1 MYLTKSLVVTILLLA
16 GAVNSQKNIGPFPV
30 RFGYILF
37 PGFQALDIFG
47 PLDALNLLGQQYTI
61 NLALLSTTLDPVAT
75 EKTSWW
81 KNPINSTFGESV
93 LPTHTFD
100 TAPELDVLIVPGG
113 LGTRAPAP
121 LLDPA
126 IAFIKTRYPSLQYL
140 ITTCTGS
147 WLAARSG
154 VLDGK
159 RAISNKLAWA
169 QTPTMGPRV
178 KWVAEARWVVDGNIW
193 TSSGVSAGIDVA
205 IAWIASVYSEKA
217 AVQVVNMMEYVRHT
231 NSTDDPFARLYGLT
245 NEHNSTNQDVERRS
259 VLGRNE
265 KELTNAEG

>member
-1 MYLTKSLVVTILLLA
+1 MMHFLTSIALPIFLLA
-16 GAVNSQKNIGPFPV
+16 GAANSQNTTAPV
-30 RFGYILF
+30 PTRFGYILF
-37 PGFQALDIFG
+37 PGFQALDVFG
-47 PLDALNLLGQQYTI
+47 PLDALNLLSLQYTI
-61 NLALLSTTLDPVAT
+61 NLTLLSTTLDPVAT

-81 KNPINSTFGESV
+81 KSPINSTFGESV

-126 IAFIKTRYPSLQYL
+126 IAFIKDRYPSLQYL

-154 VLDGK
+154 VLDGR
-159 RAISNKLAWA
+159 RATSNKAAWA
-169 QTPTMGPRV
+169 RTPEMGPKV
-178 KWVAEARWVVDGNIW
+178 KWVAEARWMVDGNIW
-193 TSSGVSAGIDVA
+193 TSSGVSAGIDVT
-205 IAWIASVYSEKA
+205 IAWISSVFSEKA
-217 AVQVVNMMEYVRHT
+217 AVQVVNMMEYIRHT

-245 NEHNSTNQDVERRS
+245 NEHNSTNQDTMKRS
-259 VLGRNE
+259 GLW
-265 KELTNAEG
+265 